1 MGFFGFARSMARNVG
16 KGLHI
21 ARSVGKTIQG
31 MNRAVTKMTG
41 GSIDPLAKLQ
51 SVGEGY
57 LEKQGINKE
66 MVKKVRDGY
75 GATSQMY
82 REVQGGDYGKA
93 VMTGHSYAKQN
104 FPRQYNPY

>member
-16 KGLHI
+16 KGLQI
-21 ARSVGKTIQG
+21 ARSVGKTIHG
-31 MNRAVTKMTG
+31 LNRSVTKMTG
-41 GSIDPLAKLQ
+41 GAIDPLAKLQ

-66 MVKKVRDGY
+66 MVNKVREGY

-82 REVQGGDYGKA
+82 RHVQGGDYGKA
-93 VMTGHSYAKQN
+93 VMTGHSYANQH
-104 FPRQYNPY
+104 FPQQYNR

>member
-1 MGFFGFARSMARNVG
+1 MSEKVYISR
-16 KGLHI
+16 GLWEK
-21 ARSVGKTIQG
+21 RFREWTEQLRKWQ
-31 MNRAVTKMTG
+31 G